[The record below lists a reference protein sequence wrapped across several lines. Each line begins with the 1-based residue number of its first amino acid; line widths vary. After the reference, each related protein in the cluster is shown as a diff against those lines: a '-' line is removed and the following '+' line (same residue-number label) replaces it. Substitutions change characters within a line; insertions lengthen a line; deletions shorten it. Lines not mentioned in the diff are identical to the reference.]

1 MLMRQRFKFRAVSS
15 FCTFLLIGVLLCVA
29 VLASTS
35 LIEGLG
41 IDQTVYSSNAERLKD
56 KTKVYAYLDSANA
69 DVNASKIVGPNVI
82 DATHPQGRGYGTD
95 SQRLRDDIQAMTK
108 AGAQQPEEI
117 PAYGDMD
124 DVNSLSKYT
133 WTSRGRQPYPKARFP
148 SVGFPGDPFRKKR
161 SFSDRGRMGQSPSD
175 FSQLI
180 NQCDRGRLEQ
190 SPSDF
195 CQLINLFVL
204 RETAISNMMAKQFT
218 VDQKLQVQQF
228 TDAMN
233 QYVLYLQQ
241 DRPQDAAN
249 LQRQSVA
256 DSAGTMLDV
265 LVSFAQRTTD
275 DAQSKTFL
283 QAYTPLQPNMLAYLH
298 TALLVQDMQDAYS
311 VC

>member
-1 MLMRQRFKFRAVSS
+1 MRQRFKFRAISS

-41 IDQTVYSSNAERLKD
+41 IDQKVYSSNAERLKD

-82 DATHPQGRGYGTD
+82 DATHPQSRGYGTE
-95 SQRLRDDIQAMTK
+95 SQRLLDDIQSMTE

-133 WTSRGRQPYPKARFP
+133 WTSRGRQPYAKARFP
-148 SVGFPGDPFRKKR
+148 SVGFPGDPFQKKR
-161 SFSDRGRMGQSPSD
+161 ITSDRGRMG
-175 FSQLI
+175 
-180 NQCDRGRLEQ
+180 Q

-249 LQRQSVA
+249 LKRQSVA

>member
-1 MLMRQRFKFRAVSS
+1 MRQRFKFRAVSS

-41 IDQTVYSSNAERLKD
+41 IDQKVYSSNAERLKD
-56 KTKVYAYLDSANA
+56 KKKAYAYLDSVNAN
-69 DVNASKIVGPNVI
+69 VNASKIVGPNVI
-82 DATHPQGRGYGTD
+82 DATHPQSRGYGTE
-95 SQRLRDDIQAMTK
+95 SQRLLDDIQAMTK
-108 AGAQQPEEI
+108 AGAQQPEDI
-117 PAYGDMD
+117 PAYGDTD

-133 WTSRGRQPYPKARFP
+133 WTSRGRQPYAKARFP
-148 SVGFPGDPFRKKR
+148 SVGFPGDPFQKKR
-161 SFSDRGRMGQSPSD
+161 IFSDRGRMG
-175 FSQLI
+175 
-180 NQCDRGRLEQ
+180 Q

-249 LQRQSVA
+249 LKRQSVD

>member
-1 MLMRQRFKFRAVSS
+1 MRQRFKFQAISS

-41 IDQTVYSSNAERLKD
+41 IDQKVYSSNAERLKD

-82 DATHPQGRGYGTD
+82 DATHPQSRGYGTE
-95 SQRLRDDIQAMTK
+95 SQRLLDDIQSMTE

-133 WTSRGRQPYPKARFP
+133 WTSRGRQPYAKARFP
-148 SVGFPGDPFRKKR
+148 SVGFPGDPFQKKR
-161 SFSDRGRMGQSPSD
+161 ITSDRGRMG
-175 FSQLI
+175 
-180 NQCDRGRLEQ
+180 Q

-249 LQRQSVA
+249 LKRQSVA